1 MKLGGLFLLA
11 SLLTLNTRLHAIGV
25 CVEQCRGDRDCA
37 AGEKCVSKGCGHVCS
52 PAPQASICV
61 NECRDDRDCGV
72 AKECFQDGCRRVCLP
87 MVIAVGSITP
97 TDCCFS
103 FVSRQIPRKLVD
115 SYYETSSQCSQPG
128 VIFKTKRGR
137 QVCADPS
144 EDWVQEYITDLELN
158 P

>member
-1 MKLGGLFLLA
+1 MELRGAALAVLLLTTALSAHTCSA
-11 SLLTLNTRLHAIGV
+11 SL
-25 CVEQCRGDRDCA
+25 
-37 AGEKCVSKGCGHVCS
+37 
-52 PAPQASICV
+52 
-61 NECRDDRDCGV
+61 
-72 AKECFQDGCRRVCLP
+72 
-87 MVIAVGSITP
+87 GSITP

-115 SYYETSSQCSQPG
+115 DYYETSSQCSQPG

>member
-11 SLLTLNTRLHAIGV
+11 GLLTLNTRLQAIGV
-25 CVEQCRGDRDCA
+25 CVEQCQEDWDCT
-37 AGEKCVSKGCGHVCS
+37 AGEKCVSNGCGHVCS
-52 PAPQASICV
+52 PAPQASTCI
-61 NECRDDRDCGV
+61 NECREDRDCGV
-72 AKECFQDGCRRVCLP
+72 KKECLQVGCRHVCLP
-87 MVIAVGSITP
+87 LATAVGTNTP

-103 FVSRQIPRKLVD
+103 FVSRQIPRKFVD
-115 SYYETSSQCSQPG
+115 DYYETSSQCSKPG
-128 VIFKTKRGR
+128 IIFKTKRGR